1 MPASFRISQFARAV
15 WWIGVMIYLVA
26 CYQIL
31 DYYLDALVVT
41 NSWLI
46 LYKWDGLFS
55 KKVQNFQR
63 VSIESIAEE
72 KSWIRATLFDMG
84 DIVITVEDKR
94 IVFRDVQDSSTI
106 ISQISDR
113 KYEMLYHHDAI
124 IAENTALPKGDKFDI
139 LVETLSEV
147 IEDYLDKKST
157 KDQEYY

>member
-1 MPASFRISQFARAV
+1 
-15 WWIGVMIYLVA
+15 
-26 CYQIL
+26 
-31 DYYLDALVVT
+31 
-41 NSWLI
+41 
-46 LYKWDGLFS
+46 
-55 KKVQNFQR
+55 
-63 VSIESIAEE
+63 
-72 KSWIRATLFDMG
+72 MG

-124 IAENTALPKGDKFDI
+124 IVENTALPKWDKFDI